1 MENKNSIYTELIE
14 KEIKAIKNIP
24 VNRVNDIIGAITR
37 TLGEGR
43 IITSGMG
50 KAGHVASSFS
60 TTLSSTGTPSYFLH
74 PAEAQHGDLGIIQKG
89 DIVIVFSNSG
99 KTREIKE
106 LITLIHSLEKSIYIF
121 AIVGRANEFISLNCP
136 DFLEFGET
144 EEICP
149 LGLTPTTSTTCM
161 SVICDLI
168 VVGLMKHNNFTKLEY
183 SKYHHA
189 GYLGEKS
196 RS

>member
-89 DIVIVFSNSG
+89 DIVIVFSNS
-99 KTREIKE
+99 
-106 LITLIHSLEKSIYIF
+106 
-121 AIVGRANEFISLNCP
+121 
-136 DFLEFGET
+136 
-144 EEICP
+144 
-149 LGLTPTTSTTCM
+149 
-161 SVICDLI
+161 
-168 VVGLMKHNNFTKLEY
+168 
-183 SKYHHA
+183 
-189 GYLGEKS
+189 
-196 RS
+196 